1 MSGAQVKATIGS
13 GPLRGVVCAGQP
25 DHTLTLS
32 LGTPGNR
39 FHASRRALPLHSA
52 RKGFGKCWR
61 LILACIHVW
70 SLILV
75 IFLVVTEYHKLNLN
89 DVGFFDRFT

>member
-32 LGTPGNR
+32 LGTPGNAPTAFMPAAAR
-39 FHASRRALPLHSA
+39 SHCILRARDLENA
-52 RKGFGKCWR
+52 G
-61 LILACIHVW
+61 V
-70 SLILV
+70 
-75 IFLVVTEYHKLNLN
+75 
-89 DVGFFDRFT
+89 

>member
-61 LILACIHVW
+61 LILACAM
-70 SLILV
+70 
-75 IFLVVTEYHKLNLN
+75 VTNFG
-89 DVGFFDRFT
+89 DFFSRYRISQIKFE